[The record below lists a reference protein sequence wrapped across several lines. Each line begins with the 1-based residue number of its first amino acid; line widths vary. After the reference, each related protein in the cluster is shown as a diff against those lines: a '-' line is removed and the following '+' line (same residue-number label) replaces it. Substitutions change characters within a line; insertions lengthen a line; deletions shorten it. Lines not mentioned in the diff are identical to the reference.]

1 MLCTVQCR
9 PASACARKSPPGG
22 CTLKKQDKTRQDNMV
37 TALNGA
43 LKAWGLTLCPKKSRC
58 MVFGKDDDTP
68 HLTIRVEGEK
78 MDQVDKFCY
87 LGTIISTDGTCSAA
101 IDDRTRK
108 AWVRLHQS
116 HFIWRLRGLSR
127 KARATSFRCIVL
139 TTLLHRCERW
149 TLSAA
154 DMTKLRKNH
163 HNLLA
168 KALNG
173 ALKTRTDAKA
183 EVVALTLQAKE
194 IAQERKKNKIPGKRK
209 RRR

>member
-1 MLCTVQCR
+1 MI
-9 PASACARKSPPGG
+9 
-22 CTLKKQDKTRQDNMV
+22 

-43 LKAWGLTLCPKKSRC
+43 PKAWGLTLCPKKSRC
-58 MVFGKDDDTP
+58 MVFGEDDDTP
-68 HLTIRVEGEK
+68 RLDIRIESEK
-78 MDQVDKFCY
+78 MNQVGEFCY
-87 LGTIISTDGTCSAA
+87 LGTIISTDGTCSAT
-101 IDDRTRK
+101 IDGRTRK

-116 HFIWRLRGLSR
+116 HLIWRLRGLTR
-127 KARATSFRCIVL
+127 KARATFFRCIVL
-139 TTLLHRCERW
+139 NTLFHGCERW